1 LCRDYKNIL
10 IQKKKNSYAAIDVGS
25 GVSVAIKVEP
35 WSNKRTV
42 LKLEVAVVRKLQCCL
57 TVPRFVHCGHSEG
70 YNFLV
75 MELLGENLSE
85 LRRKQPGQKF
95 SIGTS
100 LRLAVMMVR
109 SLQEIHAADFI
120 HRDVKP
126 SNFVLGVGPNKDRLY
141 TIDFGLARR
150 FMGGGAVRPAR
161 QSAGFRGTA
170 RYASIN
176 SHVGRELSRRDD
188 LWSLVYVLVEMMVGQ
203 LPWRRIKDKDEI
215 LTHKTKFMGDALVAN
230 LPAEIGLFQ
239 KHVMGLQYED
249 APDYELLCGLL
260 TSLYKKEGLSD
271 DTPFDWNVAHEP
283 AHAADGAGGT
293 GGAGNGDDAAAGAE
307 RQQQRSGEDPGAG
320 DESGTGSKNETKEV
334 SVMPTGVA
342 GSRVS
347 TVQVPAN
354 VGRVT
359 DAEDV
364 NPDPAKARASSS
376 ASAPPRDLQP
386 ASGRASAQLV
396 TQESI
401 ALSFQENA
409 AGAGAGAAGAG
420 AGNEQQQQEQKE
432 RQQPPPQNDHEKA
445 QCQCSIL

>member
-1 LCRDYKNIL
+1 M
-10 IQKKKNSYAAIDVGS
+10 
-25 GVSVAIKVEP
+25 AIKVEP

-42 LKLEVAVVRKLQCCL
+42 LKLEVAVVRKLQCC
-57 TVPRFVHCGHSEG
+57 TSVPRFVHCGHSEG

-126 SNFVLGVGPNKDRLY
+126 SNFVLGLGPNKDRLY

-188 LWSLVYVLVEMMVGQ
+188 MWSLVYVLVEMMVGQ

-215 LTHKTKFMGDALVAN
+215 LTHKTKFMGDTLVAN
-230 LPAEIGLFQ
+230 LPAEVGLFQ

-249 APDYELLCGLL
+249 APDYEYLCGLL
-260 TSLYKKEGLSD
+260 TNLYKKEGLAA
-271 DTPFDWNVAHEP
+271 DTPFDWNVPQEHSR
-283 AHAADGAGGT
+283 AAENAETGGPVAMGVGGAGG
-293 GGAGNGDDAAAGAE
+293 GDAAAAASAAAVE
-307 RQQQRSGEDPGAG
+307 RMQQRSGEDAG
-320 DESGTGSKNETKEV
+320 GDGESGSDSKNETKEV
-334 SVMPTGVA
+334 SLMPTGVA

-347 TVQVPAN
+347 TVLVPSNA
-354 VGRVT
+354 GRVT
-359 DAEDV
+359 DAEEM
-364 NPDPAKARASSS
+364 NQDPTKARASSS
-376 ASAPPRDLQP
+376 ASVPPRETMP
-386 ASGRASAQLV
+386 ISERRNSNLV
-396 TQESI
+396 AQESI
-401 ALSFQENA
+401 ALTFPAPGAEVDVDRRVEA
-409 AGAGAGAAGAG
+409 EAGEGQKRQGEAG
-420 AGNEQQQQEQKE
+420 ERKE
-432 RQQPPPQNDHEKA
+432 ATNNGKEHPPQNDHEKA
-445 QCQCSIL
+445 QCQCILL